1 MVNVAK
7 SAIFF
12 SANCDPGMKE
22 EMKQATG
29 IITEALSE
37 KYLGLPT
44 AVGQSTT
51 EAFESILAKIRGLVG
66 GWSEKL
72 LSGVVKEVLVK
83 SVAQSIATYPM
94 NCFLLSSTTRKKITS
109 AISNYWW
116 GGAADS
122 QAIHSRRWQGTHTT
136 KAQWCRGVPG

>member
-1 MVNVAK
+1 VR
-7 SAIFF
+7 SIW
-12 SANCDPGMKE
+12 G
-22 EMKQATG
+22 
-29 IITEALSE
+29 
-37 KYLGLPT
+37 LGLPIV
-44 AVGQSTT
+44 VGQSTT

-72 LSGVVKEVLVK
+72 LSGVAKEVLVK

-116 GGAADS
+116 GAAADS
-122 QAIHSRRWQGTHTT
+122 RAITTTYIFTVAAKSINRGGFATASVQRSR
-136 KAQWCRGVPG
+136 

>member
-1 MVNVAK
+1 
-7 SAIFF
+7 
-12 SANCDPGMKE
+12 MKD

-44 AVGQSTT
+44 IVGQSTT
-51 EAFESILAKIRGLVG
+51 EAFESILVKIRGLVG

-72 LSGVVKEVLVK
+72 LSGAAKEVLVK
-83 SVAQSIATYPM
+83 SVAQSITTYPM

-122 QAIHSRRWQGTHTT
+122 RAIHWRCCGRNSHYQSAMVAWGSGMSNILT
-136 KAQWCRGVPG
+136 